1 MKNLT
6 DLYEKMIFEGSLQD
20 DLGQRSVLEEL
31 EKLNYATSRSKAK
44 SLFFKKT
51 DNLKGVYI
59 WGGVGCGKSM
69 LMDLF
74 VKNLLVSNRRVHFH
88 AFMQEIH
95 KSLHKARVLGKKDP
109 LEVVANKVIKNF
121 KVLALDEMQIKDI
134 TDAMIVGRLF
144 TLFLN
149 GGVKIVTTSNRIPS
163 DLYKDGLNRQL
174 FLPFIDLIEK
184 HLNILNLATTTDY
197 RKNKLRGAPVYFSPL
212 DTRSKNNLDNLW
224 LDLSGNESQDF
235 HLTVNK
241 RKIKFPF
248 YSNGVAKFTFFE
260 LCGENRGPADFLAIV
275 DNLRVLIVENIP
287 QLGRSNFNE
296 AKRFITLIDTVYEAG
311 IVFICSAAAQ
321 PEYLYL
327 DGEGV
332 FEFERTVSRLN
343 EMQSDSWG
351 RSIIS
356 QIKE

>member
-51 DNLKGVYI
+51 DNFKGVYI

-144 TLFLN
+144 TLLLD
-149 GGVKIVTTSNRIPS
+149 GGVTIITTSNRIPS

-356 QIKE
+356 QTKE